1 MPKERTAAAD
11 ADPLEKLDSTS
22 LSERARTAILRA
34 ILDKTF
40 EGRLPPEEEL
50 SRMLSVSRT
59 TIRTALHTLEQN
71 GIITRR
77 RAVGTTVNRH
87 VSPSTLAL
95 QNLIGFDWLL
105 RERGH
110 EVRIEQSHSVTAF
123 PPDLVDAFELEE
135 ADGLVTD
142 KCYFADGFLALYIRD
157 LVPRSNLV
165 TEELPDELPASMFEL
180 STDHCV
186 HPIDHALA
194 RITAAVKTEE
204 PGDTRLSLEAGRPLV
219 RLHET
224 HFAQD
229 GNPVAYSVID
239 ADNRFVHLEVFR
251 RGAH

>member
-1 MPKERTAAAD
+1 M
-11 ADPLEKLDSTS
+11 EKLDSSS
-22 LSERARTAILRA
+22 LSERARSAILRA

-105 RERGH
+105 REHGH
-110 EVRIEQSHSVTAF
+110 EVEIEQSWSIGSIPAE
-123 PPDLVDAFELEE
+123 LAEAFEIE
-135 ADGLVTD
+135 AGEGLVTD

-157 LVPRSNLV
+157 LVPVANL
-165 TEELPDELPASMFEL
+165 TTHELPDPLPASMFDFSNEY
-180 STDHCV
+180 CV
-186 HPIDHALA
+186 RAIDHALA
-194 RITAAVKTEE
+194 RITAAVKRDE
-204 PGDTRLSLEAGRPLV
+204 PGDTKLSLEPGRPLV
-219 RLHET
+219 RMHET
-224 HFAQD
+224 HYSTD
-229 GNPVAYSVID
+229 GQPIAYSVID
-239 ADNRFVHLEVFR
+239 ADTRFIHLEVFR
-251 RGAH
+251 RGAP